1 MEETFTYSRW
11 SFRDG
16 VEYAKHTETLTADDL
31 RVRVGVAT
39 HEAFLG
45 LLLAWTRV
53 AARNAQS
60 GYLHIYLPE

>member
-1 MEETFTYSRW
+1 METFTYTRW
-11 SFRDG
+11 TFRHG
-16 VEYAKHTETLTADDL
+16 EEHAKITETLTADDL

-39 HEAFLG
+39 QEAFLG

-53 AARNAQS
+53 AARNAKS